1 MLCAMCGPHHGDRS
15 VPISPIAVKVRA
27 LAQLT
32 RMGHR
37 VTDEEFAKLNSADAY
52 AYLARQPQGERSRLF
67 QLYKDRVGI
76 DPRQGPTSSPSSA
89 ADRWSREWKVALAIL
104 VVGGGLVCTIGTCTI
119 SRINASPP
127 PPTASEV
134 QHGCDLERSAQDRRN
149 AERQKAQAALS
160 DAETALSAT
169 TPELKEYYQRAIER
183 EMGLLP
189 GEGRGWRTVYAGRKR
204 DAERL
209 VQSLGA
215 LEVAQ
220 PAGC

>member
-1 MLCAMCGPHHGDRS
+1 MGTILTP
-15 VPISPIAVKVRA
+15 VSPIAVEGPG

-32 RMGHR
+32 WGYR
-37 VTDEEFAKLNSADAY
+37 VTDEEFEKLNSADAY

-76 DPRQGPTSSPSSA
+76 EPRRGPTSSTGAA
-89 ADRWSREWKVALAIL
+89 ADRWSREWKPALAIL

-119 SRINASPP
+119 SRINAPP
-127 PPTASEV
+127 PSTASDL

-169 TPELKEYYQRAIER
+169 TPELKEYYQRAMER

-215 LEVAQ
+215 MEVAQ
-220 PAGC
+220 PPGC